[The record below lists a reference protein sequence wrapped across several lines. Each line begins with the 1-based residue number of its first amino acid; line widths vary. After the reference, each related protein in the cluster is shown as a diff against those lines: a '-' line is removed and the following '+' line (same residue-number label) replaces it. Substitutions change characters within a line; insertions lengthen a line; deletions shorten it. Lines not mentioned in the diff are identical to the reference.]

1 MKEKIKNIEIHYNTY
16 FISIDNITIMPAS
29 KLAKKCSCFSPTFI
43 FSLVL
48 IILIL
53 VVYCYRFRNVD
64 STVYEH
70 AGGEGALTQLV
81 ANSAPSAVNSEGF
94 VPGRIPDIALPA
106 FRSPM
111 IQENPSIN
119 RTSYEINALDRIYNP
134 LRYPYKSVPYYRYE
148 ATYVKPQRP
157 LMDPNA
163 FFSPAAP
170 YPDLRLPA
178 PVVGCGA
185 RREPCYG
192 GSQEV
197 IPNLLPPVDVSEN
210 NIAPVTISQVTAPV
224 NISTRG
230 PLGQPQQ
237 VGVLYKI
244 FGNENEIHP
253 LFGRRKYPNGNK
265 WEYYTMVGKY
275 GVKMPLKPIRNN
287 EELGNNDEVEIQGLT
302 GKYRVTV
309 YESDFPQYIP
319 YV

>member
-1 MKEKIKNIEIHYNTY
+1 
-16 FISIDNITIMPAS
+16 MPAS

-43 FSLVL
+43 FVFLL
-48 IILIL
+48 IIIIL
-53 VVYCYRFRNVD
+53 FVYCYK
-64 STVYEH
+64 SKLPILEH
-70 AGGEGALTQLV
+70 AGEGALVQLIS
-81 ANSAPSAVNSEGF
+81 NSPASAINSNENF
-94 VPGRIPDIALPA
+94 QSGRIPDIALPA

-111 IQENPSIN
+111 IQENPTIN

-157 LMDPNA
+157 LQDPNA

-178 PVVGCGA
+178 PVVGCGS

-192 GSQEV
+192 GTQEV
-197 IPNLLPPVDVSEN
+197 IPNLLPPIDVSEN
-210 NIAPVTISQVTAPV
+210 NIAPSTLSITTPV

-275 GVKMPLKPIRNN
+275 GVKMPIKPIRNY
-287 EELGNNDEVEIQGLT
+287 EELGNNDEVEIQGIT